1 MTPSHSAGEYN
12 GLMSDST
19 PTLHHSTGIDL
30 GVHRVN
36 QPQTSRRGSGSKPG
50 GQITE
55 STNNTRLVSIAI
67 VFQQETAPGQPIA
80 RGFSRQAKSE
90 IFGTLST
97 DTTTGVCAVL
107 KPTARCR
114 FQSHGFALF
123 LEGGLPD

>member
-55 STNNTRLVSIAI
+55 STNNTRLVRIAI
-67 VFQQETAPGQPIA
+67 VFGQETAPDQPIA
-80 RGFSRQAKSE
+80 RGFSRSAKLDT
-90 IFGTLST
+90 FGTLST
-97 DTTTGVCAVL
+97 DITTAEFLIPNTS
-107 KPTARCR
+107 K
-114 FQSHGFALF
+114 QSQLAS
-123 LEGGLPD
+123 PN